1 MSMVARTLPSGSRA
15 SEFRLFVASRDPCR
29 QLQNAVP
36 IGIQYAYKLHGNC
49 RLSSGEDGR

>member
-1 MSMVARTLPSGSRA
+1 MSMVARTLPSGWRA